1 MKKVSP
7 LRIARTLGLA
17 TLALSG
23 ALSFSAAHAQSTYP
37 NKPIKFVVPFS
48 AGTTTDV
55 IARIYADK
63 LGKILGQNVIVDN
76 KAGAGGTVGSSYV
89 SRANPDGYTVLLMHV
104 GFTTAPSLYKKPNY
118 NAIDGFEPIGL
129 VVDVPMTIVARSDF
143 PANNIKELVEYV
155 KKNKDKVSLANAGIG
170 AASHLCGVMF
180 ASGVGVD
187 LLTVPYKGT
196 GPAMNDLVGKQV
208 DLLCDQTTN
217 TTQQIKANTIKAY
230 AVTSK
235 ERVATLPDLPTM
247 DESGFKGFEVGIWHG
262 MWVPKNTPAPIRAKL
277 LEALQAGLADPKF
290 QERMAGLGAQ
300 VLTKD
305 ANPAALDAKVKQQV
319 PQWAELF
326 KKAGVEAQ

>member
-1 MKKVSP
+1 MKIFS
-7 LRIARTLGLA
+7 LTI
-17 TLALSG
+17 G
-23 ALSFSAAHAQSTYP
+23 ALLSAVAFSASAQSADNFP
-37 NKPIKFVVPFS
+37 SKPINMVVPFA
-48 AGTTTDV
+48 AGGPTDNV
-55 IARIYADK
+55 ARSLAEAMRPTLK
-63 LGKILGQNVIVDN
+63 QSVVVEN

-104 GFTTAPSLYKKPNY
+104 GFTTAPALYKKPNY
-118 NAIDGFEPIGL
+118 NPIEGFEPIGL
-129 VVDVPMTIVARSDF
+129 VVDVPMTIVGRSDF

-180 ASGVGVD
+180 ANGIGVD

-235 ERVATLPDLPTM
+235 TRVATLPNLPTM

-262 MWVPKNTPAPIRAKL
+262 MWVPKNTPAPVRAKL
-277 LEALQAGLADPKF
+277 VAALQAGLADPKF

-300 VLTKD
+300 VLTKE
-305 ANPAALDAKVKQQV
+305 ANPAALDAKVKQQL

-326 KKAGVEAQ
+326 KKAGVQPQ

>member
-1 MKKVSP
+1 MS
-7 LRIARTLGLA
+7 IFT
-17 TLALSG
+17 
-23 ALSFSAAHAQSTYP
+23 SFSRFLSLVVVAIAATSSANAQDKTMR
-37 NKPIKFVVPFS
+37 IVVPFA
-48 AGTTTDV
+48 AGAVQDT
-55 IARIYADK
+55 
-63 LGKILGQNVIVDN
+63 LGRSINTELGAALKQTVIVEN
-76 KAGAGGTVGSSYV
+76 KAGAGGTLGSSYV

-118 NAIDGFEPIGL
+118 NPIDGFEPIGL
-129 VVDVPMTIVARSDF
+129 VVDVPMTIVGRSDF

-180 ASGVGVD
+180 ANGVGVD

-247 DESGFKGFEVGIWHG
+247 DESGFKDFQVGIWHG
-262 MWVPKNTPAPIRAKL
+262 MWVPKNTPAPVRAKL
-277 LEALQAGLADPKF
+277 PEALQAGLADPKF

-300 VLTKD
+300 VLTKE

-319 PQWAELF
+319 PQWADLF
-326 KKAGVEAQ
+326 KKAGVEPQ